1 MHPSPVFL
9 KILFAGL
16 ALLCLSPWV
25 DPPLALGL
33 GLVVALLGWRPEAL
47 DKRLSTWT
55 LQGAV
60 VGLGFGM
67 QAAEVLAL
75 GWRGLALTG
84 GSLVLTLALGWALG
98 RWLQVPARLSW
109 LLGCGTAICGG
120 SAIAAMA
127 PVIDASDEDKTLAL
141 GTVFLLN
148 AIALFAFPWLGAALQ
163 LSQQAFGIWAAL
175 AIHDTSAV
183 VGAAARYGPEALQLA
198 TALKLQRA
206 LWIVPLTVA
215 VAAWLHR
222 PGQRVQIPWFM
233 GLFVLAVG
241 LRSLGDAGGLFP
253 MLALGA
259 RHVLTLALFLTGAN
273 LDRQLFQ
280 RLSPRPVCL
289 GLLLWLSVASASLA
303 VSLWFAPV

>member
-1 MHPSPVFL
+1 MKPPPVVSVL
-9 KILFAGL
+9 LFCSL
-16 ALLCLSPWV
+16 ALLCLTPWV
-25 DPPLALGL
+25 SPPLALALGL
-33 GLVVALLGWRPEAL
+33 GVALLGVRPAAL

-55 LQGAV
+55 LQLAV

-67 QAAEVLAL
+67 QAGEVLAL
-75 GWRGLALTG
+75 GWGGLLLTG
-84 GSLVLTLALGWALG
+84 GSLVLTLAVGWSLG
-98 RWLQVPARLSW
+98 RWLHVPARLSW
-109 LLGCGTAICGG
+109 LLGCGTGICGG

-148 AIALFAFPWLGAALQ
+148 AVALFVFPLVGGVLQ

-206 LWIVPLTVA
+206 LWILPLSLG

-222 PGQRVQIPWFM
+222 PGQRVQIPWFI

-241 LRSLGDAGGLFP
+241 LRSFGEAGGLFP
-253 MLALGA
+253 LLALGA
-259 RHVLTLALFLTGAN
+259 RHLLTLALFLTGAN

-289 GLLLWLSVASASLA
+289 GVLLWLGVASGSLV
-303 VSLWFAPV
+303 VSLWFTAL